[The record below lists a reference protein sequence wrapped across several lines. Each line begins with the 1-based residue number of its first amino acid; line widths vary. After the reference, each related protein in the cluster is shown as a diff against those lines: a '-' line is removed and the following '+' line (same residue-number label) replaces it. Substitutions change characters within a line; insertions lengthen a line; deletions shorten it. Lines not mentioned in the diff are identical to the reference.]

1 MRRLIVAAARHHR
14 ARAPSPGVRLRE
26 AKDLQLNKTKAEA
39 EGEGE
44 AKRKR
49 RPLFNLFDALRRQ
62 GRQFQKKPRGP
73 EPVTFFDDPDPRA
86 PIFRL
91 FGQQPPTA
99 PAPPPVPEQKVII
112 DDGMVSARHLVR
124 RLLAVLDAVQDIP
137 RHAMRLAR
145 WDAKPF
151 DERRPE
157 RSGPLRSGR
166 PPGYRQRNIHEVD
179 QILKDCDWL
188 ARLGNPP
195 RDDTS

>member
-1 MRRLIVAAARHHR
+1 PEFLR
-14 ARAPSPGVRLRE
+14 AH
-26 AKDLQLNKTKAEA
+26 
-39 EGEGE
+39 
-44 AKRKR
+44 
-49 RPLFNLFDALRRQ
+49 FM
-62 GRQFQKKPRGP
+62 
-73 EPVTFFDDPDPRA
+73 
-86 PIFRL
+86 
-91 FGQQPPTA
+91 A
-99 PAPPPVPEQKVII
+99 PAPAAPVVEEKV